1 MIPRAS
7 AGLLILIGLA
17 ACEPASQS
25 VPAPRKADLL
35 AGIIIEGSAAMPD
48 PAEGEC
54 WGQSSAVLAPPGSA
68 RAANASSTPGTIHFR
83 VPCPEVMTPEFLA
96 SLQRA
101 LQARGFFQGTVTGA
115 MDAPTQQAVRA
126 YQKSLGLD
134 LPILTLVAAQ
144 SLGLVPV
151 ARADL

>member
-1 MIPRAS
+1 
-7 AGLLILIGLA
+7 
-17 ACEPASQS
+17 
-25 VPAPRKADLL
+25 
-35 AGIIIEGSAAMPD
+35 
-48 PAEGEC
+48 
-54 WGQSSAVLAPPGSA
+54 
-68 RAANASSTPGTIHFR
+68 
-83 VPCPEVMTPEFLA
+83 
-96 SLQRA
+96 
-101 LQARGFFQGTVTGA
+101 